1 MNKLD
6 EIRDKIDKI
15 DDDLI
20 KSLVERFS
28 LVTEVVNYKMEN
40 NMEIEDSNREEKI
53 LKKIEEQIDDELL
66 IQRINEIYLSLF
78 KQSKF
83 YQSVKAGER

>member
-20 KSLVERFS
+20 KGLVERFS